1 MIRRDV
7 ARTLAGFATLTVASL
22 GCSGDG
28 PSLEDYRASAGEV
41 CLETQREA
49 DALALPTAGP
59 GLSDA
64 LRQSAELSRDEVEA
78 LVDLA
83 KPAERREEVEA
94 WLEALGRRVTALEAF
109 SAAVLSAPPG
119 APPAVPDELA
129 VATQDAAE
137 AAVVLGLE
145 VCGAGVD
152 TPISAAPT
160 PAADPESPGPA
171 TDPGA
176 PPTVTNDIGIPP
188 DETTTQDQ

>member
-1 MIRRDV
+1 VIRRDV
-7 ARTLAGFATLTVASL
+7 ARTLAGFATVVVANL
-22 GCSGDG
+22 GCAGDG

-78 LVDLA
+78 LIDLP
-83 KPAERREEVEA
+83 KPTERRDDVEA
-94 WLEALGRRVTALEAF
+94 WLEALGRRVTALEAY
-109 SAAVLSAPPG
+109 SAQLLDTTSG
-119 APPAVPDELA
+119 APPPVPEELA

-137 AAVVLGLE
+137 AAIALGLE
-145 VCGAGVD
+145 ACGAGVD

-160 PAADPESPGPA
+160 PTPESPEPGPTA
-171 TDPGA
+171 DPGG

-188 DETTTQDQ
+188 EETTTQDQ